1 MRCESVH
8 KINLPEGLGADE
20 GSVLRRFG
28 SLERYRRFLRML
40 PEDDNADRLE
50 RAVREEDY
58 GEAFRCAHTLK
69 GLAATLELGPLL
81 ETAVCL
87 TEELR
92 RPPYD
97 ERKIRE
103 ECRRLRQEMDRCC
116 RLIRRI

>member
-20 GSVLRRFG
+20 EAVKRRFG

-40 PEDDNADRLE
+40 PEDDNADR
-50 RAVREEDY
+50 
-58 GEAFRCAHTLK
+58 
-69 GLAATLELGPLL
+69 LAATLELGPLL

-116 RLIRRI
+116 GLIRRI